1 MHIFQACILITLF
14 YARETWIT
22 YMRQEHRLN
31 SFRLRCL
38 RRILDVKWQR
48 IIDSEILNH
57 AGTPSMYSLVIHC
70 IDDGRIS
77 TKTSYTVN

>member
-1 MHIFQACILITLF
+1 MHIFQACILIMLF

-38 RRILDVKWQR
+38 RRILGVKWQR
-48 IIDSEILNH
+48 IIDSEILTH
-57 AGTPSMYSLVIHC
+57 AGTPSMYSLVSQRRLRWIGC
-70 IDDGRIS
+70 
-77 TKTSYTVN
+77 VNNSLHR